1 MEICKVGLTR
11 LQHRSNS
18 GLEVNGWI
26 GLELEQ
32 HLNTIEDRVGD
43 VDVIL

>member
-1 MEICKVGLTR
+1 MKICKIGLTR

-32 HLNTIEDRVGD
+32 HLNTIKDRVGD
-43 VDVIL
+43 DDVIL

>member
-1 MEICKVGLTR
+1 MGICEIGLTR

-26 GLELEQ
+26 GREFEQ

-43 VDVIL
+43 VDIIL